1 MERKT
6 EHWMSYLSLIYSL
19 DVWSREVSIDFV
31 DMLLVH
37 VFRDRVLVEVVN
49 QI

>member
-1 MERKT
+1 
-6 EHWMSYLSLIYSL
+6 MSYLSLIYSL